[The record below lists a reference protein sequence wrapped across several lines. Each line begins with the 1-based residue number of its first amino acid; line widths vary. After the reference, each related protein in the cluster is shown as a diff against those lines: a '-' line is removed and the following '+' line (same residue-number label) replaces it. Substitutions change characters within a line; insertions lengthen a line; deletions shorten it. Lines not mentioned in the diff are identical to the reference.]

1 MKNILRNIFAVI
13 GVVAVIFGIILY
25 IHVVATKEAENH
37 RKITN
42 SQLENIE
49 KRLLILEKKR

>member
-1 MKNILRNIFAVI
+1 MKNILRNILAVI
-13 GVVAVIFGIILY
+13 GVIAVIFGITAFIY
-25 IHVVATKEAENH
+25 IAATEDAEKH

-49 KRLLILEKKR
+49 KRLSILEKKR

>member
-1 MKNILRNIFAVI
+1 MKNVLRNILAVL
-13 GVVAVIFGIILY
+13 GVVAIIFGVTAFIY
-25 IHVVATKEAENH
+25 VAATEDAEKH

-49 KRLLILEKKR
+49 RRLSILEKKW

>member
-1 MKNILRNIFAVI
+1 MKNILRNILAVI
-13 GVVAVIFGIILY
+13 GVFAVIFGIIVFIY
-25 IHVVATKEAENH
+25 AMATEDAEKH

-49 KRLLILEKKR
+49 RRLLLLEKK